1 MKFLKF
7 VFEYFYLKI
16 TREVIPVPGDIKL
29 IAGQW
34 HLVHFASSFLLA
46 WIFNLIFPAVPL
58 LIPCSIISLFF
69 LLSELH
75 QLRGNWTAEEIKDS
89 VTDFIQYQGCW
100 AFAFGLVPFLVI
112 AILYLLTLKWS
123 KP

>member
-16 TREVIPVPGDIKL
+16 TREVIPVPGDIK
-29 IAGQW
+29 
-34 HLVHFASSFLLA
+34 
-46 WIFNLIFPAVPL
+46 FPAVPL